1 MRGRGSYR
9 SRRPG
14 SSTVKFAQAVPETRR
29 ARFRPAG
36 GSASSVPLDLAESA
50 RSMLLAIP
58 AFAVFHS
65 ASKGRTITG
74 SMIRMILSRSV

>member
-1 MRGRGSYR
+1 MPVWNGLELIRDPYTGATEGE
-9 SRRPG
+9 
-14 SSTVKFAQAVPETRR
+14 TVVT
-29 ARFRPAG
+29 G
-36 GSASSVPLDLAESA
+36 LL
-50 RSMLLAIP
+50 LLAIP